1 VKGNGPKPDNPNI
14 TIMEWYYAKN
24 GQQQGPVSE
33 GTLQELFQSGT
44 IQSGDLV
51 WNESL
56 TDWVPLASIPGF
68 AGSGSPS
75 SPAPASGLPA
85 TPATIAGGAVISS
98 AVPSGQPSPPTY
110 LWQSIVCV
118 LLCCWPLAIPAI
130 VFGTKVKPAMEAGD
144 YGSALEASNKA
155 KMWCLIS
162 FIVGFVLQAVV
173 FGIAFVSGFAE
184 AAQSQ

>member
-1 VKGNGPKPDNPNI
+1 
-14 TIMEWYYAKN
+14 MEWYYAKN

-33 GTLQELFQSGT
+33 GSLQDLFQNGT
-44 IQSGDLV
+44 IQGGDLV

-56 TDWVPLASIPGF
+56 TDWVPLSSIPGF
-68 AGSGSPS
+68 GNSSEPAYTPPVSGIPA
-75 SPAPASGLPA
+75 APASV
-85 TPATIAGGAVISS
+85 AGGVVVSS
-98 AVPSGQPSPPTY
+98 AIPSGQPSPPTY

-130 VFGTKVKPAMEAGD
+130 VFGTKIKPAMEAGD

-162 FIVGFVLQAVV
+162 FIVGFILQAVI

-184 AAQSQ
+184 AAQSAQ

>member
-1 VKGNGPKPDNPNI
+1 
-14 TIMEWYYAKN
+14 MEWYYAKN
-24 GQQQGPVSE
+24 GQQLGPVSE
-33 GTLQELFQSGT
+33 GALQDLFQNGT

-56 TDWVPLASIPGF
+56 TDWVPLGSIPGF
-68 AGSGSPS
+68 GSSTAPPLTS
-75 SPAPASGLPA
+75 PASGIPA
-85 TPATIAGGAVISS
+85 APSGVAGAAILATS
-98 AVPSGQPSPPTY
+98 VPSGQPAPPTY

-130 VFGTKVKPAMEAGD
+130 VFGTKIKPAMEAGD

-162 FIVGFVLQAVV
+162 FIVGFILQAVL
-173 FGIAFVSGFAE
+173 FGFAFVSGFAG
-184 AAQSQ
+184 AAQSGQ